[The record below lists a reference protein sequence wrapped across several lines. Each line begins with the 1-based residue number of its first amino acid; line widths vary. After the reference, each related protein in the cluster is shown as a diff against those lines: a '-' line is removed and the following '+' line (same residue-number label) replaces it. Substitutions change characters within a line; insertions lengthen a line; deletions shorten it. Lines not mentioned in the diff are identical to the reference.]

1 MGERKKKERT
11 EGMNG
16 GGGEGREEGIVSQV
30 LGTVLTMLHIL
41 SSCDNPTLSPSS

>member
-1 MGERKKKERT
+1 MKEKKKERT